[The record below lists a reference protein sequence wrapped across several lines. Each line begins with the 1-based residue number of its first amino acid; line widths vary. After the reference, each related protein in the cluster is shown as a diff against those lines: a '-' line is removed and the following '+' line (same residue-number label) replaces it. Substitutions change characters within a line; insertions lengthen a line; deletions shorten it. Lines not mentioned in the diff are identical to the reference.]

1 MMYNEKIANQTA
13 RRGGERMTI
22 YNSQRPATAEE
33 VYQDMCDRIT
43 NLQLKPGQKISE
55 NQMSED
61 YGVSRS
67 VIRTVFTRLSQR
79 KLIEVY
85 PQRGT
90 YVSKIDLDFIADLL
104 LLRTA
109 IEKEVLYEI
118 FETMDESQ
126 RQELMVELKKNL
138 EKQKEFYNSNGYDS
152 DFKSLDSQFHKLMVD
167 SVQRHNLMELM
178 AEQMIHI
185 ARWRNFDVTFAHRVP
200 ELIEEHE
207 AIYQAISENRAGKA
221 MRAMSAHLETISKI
235 SETARAEYPEYFL

>member
-22 YNSQRPATAEE
+22 YTSQRPATAEE

-118 FETMDESQ
+118 FETMDESH

-138 EKQKEFYNSNGYDS
+138 EKQKEFYNSNQGRR
-152 DFKSLDSQFHKLMVD
+152 D
-167 SVQRHNLMELM
+167 SVSEASMGRVTQNPIWGNEELC
-178 AEQMIHI
+178 
-185 ARWRNFDVTFAHRVP
+185 RDCSRYRK
-200 ELIEEHE
+200 
-207 AIYQAISENRAGKA
+207 SESSPRSRTGK
-221 MRAMSAHLETISKI
+221 
-235 SETARAEYPEYFL
+235 

>member
-1 MMYNEKIANQTA
+1 
-13 RRGGERMTI
+13 MTI
-22 YNSQRPATAEE
+22 YSSQRPATAEE
-33 VYQDMCDRIT
+33 VYQDICDRIT

-55 NQMSED
+55 NQMSEE

-126 RQELMVELKKNL
+126 RQGLMADLRKNL
-138 EKQKEFYNSNGYDS
+138 DKQKEFYNSSGYDS
-152 DFKSLDSQFHKLMVD
+152 DFKTLDSEFHKMLVD
-167 SVQRHNLMELM
+167 SVC
-178 AEQMIHI
+178 I
-185 ARWRNFDVTFAHRVP
+185 D
-200 ELIEEHE
+200 
-207 AIYQAISENRAGKA
+207 
-221 MRAMSAHLETISKI
+221 TI
-235 SETARAEYPEYFL
+235 

>member
-1 MMYNEKIANQTA
+1 MSIH
-13 RRGGERMTI
+13 
-22 YNSQRPATAEE
+22 NSQRPVTAEE

-55 NQMSED
+55 NQISED

-79 KLIEVY
+79 RLIEVY

-118 FETMDESQ
+118 FETMDIGQ
-126 RQELMVELKKNL
+126 RQELMDQLRENL
-138 EKQKEFYNSNGYDS
+138 EKQKRYANSSEYESEFKY
-152 DFKSLDSQFHKLMVD
+152 LDSEFHRILID
-167 SVQRHNLMELM
+167 SVQRHNLMQLM
-178 AEQMIHI
+178 SENMIHI
-185 ARWRNFDVTFAHRVP
+185 ARWRNFDVTFAHRIP
-200 ELIEEHE
+200 ELIQEHE
-207 AIYQAISENRAGKA
+207 AIFQAIQENRGGKA
-221 MRAMSAHLETISKI
+221 MRAMSVHLETISKI
-235 SETARAEYPEYFL
+235 HEKARAEYPEYFV

>member
-1 MMYNEKIANQTA
+1 MSIH
-13 RRGGERMTI
+13 
-22 YNSQRPATAEE
+22 NSQRPVTAEE

-79 KLIEVY
+79 RLIEVY

-118 FETMDESQ
+118 FETMDIGQ
-126 RQELMVELKKNL
+126 RQELMDQLRENL
-138 EKQKEFYNSNGYDS
+138 EKQKRYANSSEYESEFKY
-152 DFKSLDSQFHKLMVD
+152 LDSEFHRILID
-167 SVQRHNLMELM
+167 SVQRHNLMQLM
-178 AEQMIHI
+178 SENMIHI
-185 ARWRNFDVTFAHRVP
+185 ARWRNFDVTFAHRIP
-200 ELIEEHE
+200 ELIQEHE
-207 AIYQAISENRAGKA
+207 AIFQAIQENRGGKA
-221 MRAMSAHLETISKI
+221 MRAMSVHLETISKI
-235 SETARAEYPEYFL
+235 HEKARAEYPEYFV

>member
-1 MMYNEKIANQTA
+1 
-13 RRGGERMTI
+13 MTI
-22 YNSQRPATAEE
+22 YSSQRPATAEE
-33 VYQDMCDRIT
+33 VYQDICDRIT

-55 NQMSED
+55 NQMSEE

-126 RQELMVELKKNL
+126 RQGLMADLRKNL
-138 EKQKEFYNSNGYDS
+138 DKQKEFYNSSGYDS
-152 DFKSLDSQFHKLMVD
+152 DFKTLDSEFHKMLVD
-167 SVQRHNLMELM
+167 SVHRHNLMELM
-178 AEQMIHI
+178 AEHMIHI

-207 AIYQAISENRAGKA
+207 AIYQAIEVNRGG
-221 MRAMSAHLETISKI
+221 RAMKAISAHLETISKI

>member
-1 MMYNEKIANQTA
+1 MSIH
-13 RRGGERMTI
+13 
-22 YNSQRPATAEE
+22 NSQRPVTAEE

-79 KLIEVY
+79 RLIEVY

-118 FETMDESQ
+118 FETMDIGQ
-126 RQELMVELKKNL
+126 RQELMDQLRENL
-138 EKQKEFYNSNGYDS
+138 EKQKKYANSSEYESEFKY
-152 DFKSLDSQFHKLMVD
+152 LDSEFHRILID
-167 SVQRHNLMELM
+167 SVQRHNLMQLM
-178 AEQMIHI
+178 SENMIHI
-185 ARWRNFDVTFAHRVP
+185 ARWRNFDVTFAHRIP
-200 ELIEEHE
+200 ELIQEHE
-207 AIYQAISENRAGKA
+207 AIFQAIQENRGGKA
-221 MRAMSAHLETISKI
+221 MRAMSVHLETISKI
-235 SETARAEYPEYFL
+235 HEKARAEYPEYFV